1 VNKTNRFTLIATVL
15 LGVLLYMILRYA
27 RDLNIA
33 WNGAEPAPPPAIK
46 NPQTP
51 APPRIATTADLH
63 DFLDAGGRAAA
74 TLLDHYADW
83 SAAHGFTGKN
93 RLFAAPDIAASGRYT
108 NLAESELAARSEAGD
123 EFASQ
128 VLATRRLFTDP
139 FSAIE
144 YFRRAA
150 GQGSTFAL
158 LRIADLLEALD
169 AAEAGRAT
177 TRSGQ
182 SDRARALAE
191 RGVDHSLKLTAL
203 GYLVTAL
210 RDGGPPVIDRS
221 VLAGLDRLRE
231 ETTGDQQVAVCEWS
245 ERMLLEIAKD
255 RVRGGKPAITT
266 APPPVFFT
274 PPDLAGRL
282 PCRHTAYPIDFPM
295 DLTRCTVTG
304 VRDGEDQALD
314 LYLCPGD

>member
-33 WNGAEPAPPPAIK
+33 WDGTEPAPPTAID
-46 NPQTP
+46 NPQIP
-51 APPRIATTADLH
+51 SQPQIATTADLRA
-63 DFLDAGGRAAA
+63 FLDADAMASD

-93 RLFAAPDIAASGRYT
+93 RLFGAPDIAAANRFT
-108 NLAESELAARSEAGD
+108 ALAGPELVARSEAGAVL
-123 EFASQ
+123 ASQ

-177 TRSGQ
+177 ARSDQ
-182 SDRARALAE
+182 ADRARALAE

-203 GYLVTAL
+203 GYLVTAM
-210 RDGGPPVIDRS
+210 RDGGPPVIDPG
-221 VLAGLDRLRE
+221 VLAELDRLRE
-231 ETTGDQQVAVCEWS
+231 GTTGDQRVAVCQWS
-245 ERMLLEIAKD
+245 ERMLLEIARD
-255 RVRGGKPAITT
+255 RVRWGRPAITT

-274 PPDLAGRL
+274 LPDLAGRL

-295 DLTRCTVTG
+295 DVARCTVTG
-304 VRDGEDQALD
+304 VRNAENEALD
-314 LYLCPGD
+314 LYLCPED

>member
-33 WNGAEPAPPPAIK
+33 WDGAELTPPPAID
-46 NPQTP
+46 NSQIP
-51 APPRIATTADLH
+51 AQPRIATTADLS
-63 DFLDAGGRAAA
+63 DFLNAGGRVTE
-74 TLLDHYADW
+74 TLLNHYADW

-93 RLFAAPDIAASGRYT
+93 RLFGAPDIAASGHYT
-108 NLAESELAARSEAGD
+108 NLAESELVARSATGD
-123 EFASQ
+123 ELASQ

-169 AAEAGRAT
+169 AAETGRAT
-177 TRSGQ
+177 THSGQ
-182 SDRARALAE
+182 SDRLRTLVKH
-191 RGVDHSLKLTAL
+191 GVGNSLKLTAL
-203 GYLVTAL
+203 GYLVTAM
-210 RDGGPPVIDRS
+210 RDGGPPVIDPG
-221 VLAGLDRLRE
+221 VLAGLDRLRKG
-231 ETTGDQQVAVCEWS
+231 TTGDQRVAVCEWS

-255 RVRGGKPAITT
+255 RVRWGKPAITT
-266 APPPVFFT
+266 VPPPVFFA
-274 PPDLAGRL
+274 PPDLADRL
-282 PCRHTAYPIDFPM
+282 PCRRTAYPIDFPM
-295 DLTRCTVTG
+295 DLARCTVTD
-304 VRDGEDQALD
+304 VRNGEDAALD
-314 LYLCPGD
+314 LYLCPED